1 MRRRAKILLAGTLV
15 AILPC
20 GAATSQTAPDFVLN
34 DQVQVGDVFAN
45 QTLDVVEVTE
55 STTGTTTS
63 TGNAYTGSTDGRNVD
78 IRSNQT
84 LQGAVTADTRLN
96 AASNAGVAVNLAT
109 TATGNTGDSNAAGA
123 AAMTGVFTQN
133 TGAVAIYGH
142 SHIEAPNATAGD
154 VTSSTQAI
162 GNSQGFGI
170 SYAASGVRVNQTN
183 NATVTA
189 DGGGV
194 IGETTGSTVI
204 AGAAAANNVTNSGA
218 LSAAERMI
226 VTQRNNAALTQAS
239 QFTAFGSSY
248 LATTSATATGNNIS
262 ATNQGP
268 LLDVTADQN
277 NQAYVRAQAENSS
290 YLYSAPQVSAYGVGN
305 SVLAGDLNGQLVLD
319 NAQVNDG
326 GGIESVASFT
336 GGQGYDPTVS
346 STAVGNAATGYA
358 CGDCGGMSIE
368 SRQVNNVDVGATSTT
383 TITGYA
389 RRVNGVATAV
399 GNTATY
405 YVNRPG
411 S

>member
-1 MRRRAKILLAGTLV
+1 M
-15 AILPC
+15 
-20 GAATSQTAPDFVLN
+20 
-34 DQVQVGDVFAN
+34 
-45 QTLDVVEVTE
+45 
-55 STTGTTTS
+55 
-63 TGNAYTGSTDGRNVD
+63 
-78 IRSNQT
+78 
-84 LQGAVTADTRLN
+84 TADTRLN